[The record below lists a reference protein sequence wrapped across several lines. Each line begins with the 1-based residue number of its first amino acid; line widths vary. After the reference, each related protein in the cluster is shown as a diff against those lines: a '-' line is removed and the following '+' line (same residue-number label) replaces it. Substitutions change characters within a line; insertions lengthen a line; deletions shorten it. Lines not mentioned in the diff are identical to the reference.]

1 MDQSK
6 EFITLIVAIVGG
18 CAFLWNKLD
27 QIRRELATIREN
39 YVKHEVCEKRQNEIK
54 EQLHQLQKEVKK

>member
-1 MDQSK
+1 MSINE

-27 QIRRELATIREN
+27 QIRRELATIRED
-39 YVKHEVCEKRQNEIK
+39 YVKHSVCAERRKECLTYLVKEEK
-54 EQLHQLQKEVKK
+54 